1 MLDRVDAART
11 AVHCPRRL
19 EISKA
24 SGWVVALLSDYATV
38 LELPADASALAV
50 VPAVAAA
57 PEHAAGF
64 VAAPAADV
72 AAGAA
77 AAPAAASF
85 AAQPVAAAPE
95 HAVAPTVEPAA
106 GAVAVPAAVS
116 LHRPPAALQ
125 AARGRAP
132 AVAEPAVVPPL
143 AARSAFAAL
152 ANADARERYL
162 RCSATPGGG
171 PAVAPA
177 GGPPLTQAGCPRLP
191 RSAAERAHDPHRP
204 TAKPR
209 VGPADVPR
217 PAWQAEPGSQSP

>member
-1 MLDRVDAART
+1 MLDRVDAALT

-38 LELPADASALAV
+38 LEPPADASALAV

-57 PEHAAGF
+57 PERAA
-64 VAAPAADV
+64 
-72 AAGAA
+72 
-77 AAPAAASF
+77 
-85 AAQPVAAAPE
+85 
-95 HAVAPTVEPAA
+95 APTVEPAA

-132 AVAEPAVVPPL
+132 AVAEPAVVTPL

-177 GGPPLTQAGCPRLP
+177 GGPPLTQAGYPRLP

-209 VGPADVPR
+209 VGPADGPR
-217 PAWQAEPGSQSP
+217 PAWQAERGSPA

>member
-1 MLDRVDAART
+1 MLRSVEARRR
-11 AVHCPRRL
+11 AVLCPSRL

-57 PEHAAGF
+57 PERA
-64 VAAPAADV
+64 AAPTV
-72 AAGAA
+72 ESAAGAA
-77 AAPAAASF
+77 VPAAVSLLR
-85 AAQPVAAAPE
+85 PLVALPAVAEAPE
-95 HAVAPTVEPAA
+95 HAVAPAVELAVGVVAAPSAELAAGAVAVPAAAPAAGAAVVPAAEPAA

-171 PAVAPA
+171 PA
-177 GGPPLTQAGCPRLP
+177 
-191 RSAAERAHDPHRP
+191 
-204 TAKPR
+204 
-209 VGPADVPR
+209 
-217 PAWQAEPGSQSP
+217 

>member
-1 MLDRVDAART
+1 MLDRVDAAQT

-57 PEHAAGF
+57 PER
-64 VAAPAADV
+64 AAP
-72 AAGAA
+72 
-77 AAPAAASF
+77 
-85 AAQPVAAAPE
+85 
-95 HAVAPTVEPAA
+95 PTAESAA

-162 RCSATPGGG
+162 RCSATSGGG

-177 GGPPLTQAGCPRLP
+177 GGPPLPQAGYPRLP

-204 TAKPR
+204 TATPR
-209 VGPADVPR
+209 VGPADAPR
-217 PAWQAEPGSQSP
+217 PAWQAEPG

>member
-57 PEHAAGF
+57 PERA
-64 VAAPAADV
+64 AAPTV
-72 AAGAA
+72 ESAAGAA
-77 AAPAAASF
+77 VPAAVSLP
-85 AAQPVAAAPE
+85 AQPVAAAPE
-95 HAVAPTVEPAA
+95 HAVGPTVEPAA

-152 ANADARERYL
+152 ANADARDRYL
-162 RCSATPGGG
+162 RCSATPGGC
-171 PAVAPA
+171 PAAP
-177 GGPPLTQAGCPRLP
+177 P
-191 RSAAERAHDPHRP
+191 AA
-204 TAKPR
+204 
-209 VGPADVPR
+209 
-217 PAWQAEPGSQSP
+217 